1 MSAAEP
7 IDPMLETILS
17 LAVTSGWPQEAID
30 TVREL
35 RRQRDEARAARL
47 DATYDDVAFA
57 EAMAMAMVES
67 LRDWADLF
75 VDSSDQTTNGAQ
87 RARQAAELIEQQA
100 RRIDKLVAAC
110 NRYEAALRRREGA

>member
-7 IDPMLETILS
+7 IDPMLETILG
-17 LAVTSGWPQEAID
+17 LAATSGWPQEAID

-57 EAMAMAMVES
+57 EAMAMAES